1 MSILKYRA
9 FLTTVECKSLTRAAE
24 RLGYTQPGI
33 SHMIASLEKEFGF
46 PLLVRT
52 KDGAVPTEN
61 AQYLRDYMQQIV
73 SAQETMEELIYQIK
87 GVEVGSLRIGSFFS
101 PSTQWMP
108 TIVATFLEKHP
119 NIDLRIFEGTYDEVM
134 AQLVR
139 GEIDLAV
146 ASEPAPDNYDF
157 LPLMKDPIL
166 AVLSRKNPLARGETV
181 DIRELIRYPFIL
193 PNEGADESV
202 RNVMQEEGLTPSIR
216 FRIKGDMATL
226 AMIGQDLGVSL
237 IPKLAILPVWDDL
250 VTRPLREPHFRTLG
264 ICIRSL
270 KYASPTAKAF
280 IQETRDYVQEHWT
293 QQESE

>member
-1 MSILKYRA
+1 
-9 FLTTVECKSLTRAAE
+9 
-24 RLGYTQPGI
+24 
-33 SHMIASLEKEFGF
+33 
-46 PLLVRT
+46 
-52 KDGAVPTEN
+52 
-61 AQYLRDYMQQIV
+61 
-73 SAQETMEELIYQIK
+73 
-87 GVEVGSLRIGSFFS
+87 
-101 PSTQWMP
+101 
-108 TIVATFLEKHP
+108 
-119 NIDLRIFEGTYDEVM
+119 
-134 AQLVR
+134 
-139 GEIDLAV
+139 
-146 ASEPAPDNYDF
+146 
-157 LPLMKDPIL
+157 MKDPIL

-202 RNVMQEEGLTPSIR
+202 RNVMQEEGLTPNIR

-270 KYASPTAKAF
+270 KYASPTARAF

-293 QQESE
+293 QRESE